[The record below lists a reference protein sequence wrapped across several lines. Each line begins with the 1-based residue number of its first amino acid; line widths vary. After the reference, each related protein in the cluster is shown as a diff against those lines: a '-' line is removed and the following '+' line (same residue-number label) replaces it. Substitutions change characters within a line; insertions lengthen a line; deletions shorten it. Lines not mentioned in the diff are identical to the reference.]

1 MVFPDN
7 DDWKKYEWEGG
18 CEDLHVVEGPDGVYY
33 MNYTTWS
40 GTSDTMSIGLATL
53 RLDRFAGLGNWRSRR
68 VGTVVTRPVTATH
81 PHLDVNVELLEA
93 TPLQVAVVDADGT
106 PLPGFGFD
114 ECQMNYDPRQVYTR
128 VRWKQHTDLASLQGQ
143 PIRLSFRVATAL
155 LYSYRFSPT

>member
-1 MVFPDN
+1 
-7 DDWKKYEWEGG
+7 
-18 CEDLHVVEGPDGVYY
+18 
-33 MNYTTWS
+33 
-40 GTSDTMSIGLATL
+40 
-53 RLDRFAGLGNWRSRR
+53 
-68 VGTVVTRPVTATH
+68 
-81 PHLDVNVELLEA
+81 VNVELLEA

-128 VRWKQHTDLASLQGQ
+128 VRWKQHADLASLQGQ